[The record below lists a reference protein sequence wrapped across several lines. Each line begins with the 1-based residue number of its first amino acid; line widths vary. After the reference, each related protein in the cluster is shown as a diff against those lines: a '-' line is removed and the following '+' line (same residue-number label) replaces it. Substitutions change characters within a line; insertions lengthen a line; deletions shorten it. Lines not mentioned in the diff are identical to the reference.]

1 MTPSPFPRFN
11 IALLPC
17 DDAHQQVFARL
28 AQSYFAEPLHDY
40 LLGDHALA
48 HVTLCQ
54 FRAPDSKAAGDA
66 FASWISHDNPDRDS
80 ALLSIA
86 YFQYKL
92 RDPYPFYW
100 AELLIQ
106 ASSALQNLQQR
117 CSDHLRSI
125 AIEVLTQREPFSP
138 HITLACTAD
147 QSVDVNAV
155 TQAAPQEPIPFRLG
169 VGQSSE
175 YGVFIRELAVQG

>member
-1 MTPSPFPRFN
+1 MTLPRFN

-17 DDAHQQVFARL
+17 DDAYQQVFARL

-40 LLGDHALA
+40 LLGNHALA

-54 FRAPDSKAAGDA
+54 FRAPDSKAAEEA
-66 FASWISHDNPDRDS
+66 FASWSYDNPDGDS
-80 ALLSIA
+80 AFLSIA

-92 RDPYPFYW
+92 RNLYPFFW

-106 ASSALQNLQQR
+106 ATPPLHRLHQSCCNHLQALGM
-117 CSDHLRSI
+117 
-125 AIEVLTQREPFSP
+125 EVLTTREPYSP

-155 TQAAPQEPIPFRLG
+155 TQASPREPIPFRLG
-169 VGQSSE
+169 LGQSSE
-175 YGVFIRELAVQG
+175 YGVFTQELAARG